1 MKIVWLEDEPET
13 IEVIK
18 YRLEEYCREP
28 IVVCQSFLRFSTAI
42 KKLAD
47 ENRTVIIIDIRMIC
61 NREIEFNCF
70 DNRVK
75 IYNELDSGFEYFN
88 NCLKGRFEKVTI
100 VFFSSKPRAE
110 AMEDAKRHQIDPNTI
125 ISKDSTTDLIDI
137 IKEIK

>member
-18 YRLEEYCREP
+18 YRLEEYCSEP
-28 IVVCQSFLRFSTAI
+28 IVVCQSFLRFSIAM
-42 KKLAD
+42 KKLED
-47 ENRTVIIIDIRMIC
+47 KRSTVLIMDIRMIC
-61 NREIEFNCF
+61 NREIEFKCF
-70 DNRVK
+70 GKSFK

-88 NCLKGRFEKVTI
+88 NCLRGRFENVTI

>member
-13 IEVIK
+13 IEVIR

-28 IVVCQSFLRFSTAI
+28 IVVCQSFLRFSTAV
-42 KKLAD
+42 KKLED
-47 ENRTVIIIDIRMIC
+47 KRSTVLIMDIRMIC

-70 DNRVK
+70 GKSFK

-88 NCLKGRFEKVTI
+88 SCLKGRFKKATI
-100 VFFSSKPRAE
+100 IFFSSKPRDD
-110 AMEDAKRHQIDPNTI
+110 AMEDAKRHQIDQNTI

>member
-1 MKIVWLEDEPET
+1 MKILWLEDEPET
-13 IEVIK
+13 IEVIR
-18 YRLEEYCREP
+18 YRLEEYCSET

-42 KKLAD
+42 KKLED
-47 ENRTVIIIDIRMIC
+47 KCSTVIIIDIRMIC
-61 NREIEFNCF
+61 NREIEFKCF
-70 DNRVK
+70 DSSVK

-88 NCLKGRFEKVTI
+88 NCLKDRFEKVTI
-100 VFFSSKPRAE
+100 LFFSSKPRAE

>member
-13 IEVIK
+13 IEVIR

-28 IVVCQSFLRFSTAI
+28 IVVCQSFLRFSTAV
-42 KKLAD
+42 KKLED
-47 ENRTVIIIDIRMIC
+47 EKRAVIIIDIRMIC

-70 DNRVK
+70 EKRVK

-88 NCLKGRFEKVTI
+88 NCLRGRFENVTI

-110 AMEDAKRHQIDPNTI
+110 AMEDAKRHQIDPNSI